1 MRPQE
6 PLSADPLVET
16 CIGFHAQG
24 ILVDSEWTYG
34 YGESSNDFRG
44 DLRCASGGASEIKAY
59 HSLQGMLPPGVKGD
73 REETHFLR
81 LNS

>member
-1 MRPQE
+1 M
-6 PLSADPLVET
+6 VT
-16 CIGFHAQG
+16 VKAQMTLGG
-24 ILVDSEWTYG
+24 I
-34 YGESSNDFRG
+34 
-44 DLRCASGGASEIKAY
+44 CASGGASEIKAY